1 MVSAN
6 VLYIDT
12 ELYSHREGMG
22 VVLLQ
27 HQHGA
32 SSEGYVLFQNTE
44 SNPTNNKYLGPFGW
58 LRQIQY

>member
-27 HQHGA
+27 HQQGA
-32 SSEGYVLFQNTE
+32 SSEGYVLFQKVN
-44 SNPTNNKYLGPFGW
+44 L
-58 LRQIQY
+58 QITST